1 MSIGGLLVNI
11 KNKLPHGQWEPWAQK
26 NLPFSLPTAWRWI
39 KLFENRN
46 ELKSFTVK
54 DLTINQA
61 YKLLAGPVVET
72 GAEVIPPMP
81 SVRQVSVLPL
91 TPSGAEQARLEK
103 LCAAVREAD
112 KPLPH
117 GPESIPIIEQW
128 LAAVWNLIDWL
139 LLPGVY
145 EKFGGTNRDEI
156 EQCRTARAEAEAGGA
171 A

>member
-1 MSIGGLLVNI
+1 LLVNI

-91 TPSGAEQARLEK
+91 TPSGAEQAHLQE
-103 LCAAVREAD
+103 LCAAVREVD
-112 KPLPH
+112 KKALLR
-117 GPESIPIIEQW
+117 GPESILIIEQW

-145 EKFGGTNRDEI
+145 EKLGGAN
-156 EQCRTARAEAEAGGA
+156 RAEVELCRAERDACLA
-171 A
+171 EDMPT